1 MNICN
6 DGHSEIVYTDWTCP
20 LCDLQND
27 FVQLRKEYEQLEE
40 QLDTAETELSTYYGK
55 SQHYHS
61 ILADIAPEHII

>member
-1 MNICN
+1 MNICSYH
-6 DGHSEIVYTDWTCP
+6 HSEIVYTDRTCP

-27 FVQLRKEYEQLEE
+27 LVQLRKEYEQLEE